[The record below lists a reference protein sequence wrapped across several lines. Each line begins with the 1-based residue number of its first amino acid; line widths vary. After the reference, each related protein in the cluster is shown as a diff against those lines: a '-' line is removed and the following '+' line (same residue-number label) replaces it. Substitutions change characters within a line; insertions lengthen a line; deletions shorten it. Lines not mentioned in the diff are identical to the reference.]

1 MFFEGSL
8 QEGIAASIQ
17 QGKSVVCFVTDDGEE
32 SQTWESEYLTESTVS
47 AALENE
53 GVTLR
58 LKAGSEEA
66 GFLAAIFPLPKT
78 PTLVIIKNGNLK
90 GYIAAGV
97 SKEDFVSRTLVSLTP
112 TPAVQPG
119 TSTTASVVATEAQPS
134 NSSSSSAGPPTPT
147 QAEEDAANVR
157 NLLADR
163 RVRLEAQ
170 RKAADRKAKEARA
183 ARAAAQASDMSPEA
197 VEHRKHAERIKKQR
211 QEAAE
216 ERNRVLKRIQDDK
229 AERQARSAGAREP
242 KIGDVAASLA
252 TVESSSMRPSNGQAA
267 LQVRLFDGSSIRTR
281 FDGKKATLKNEVRAW
296 IDEKRTDGDEP
307 YVFKLL
313 LPPPEASKKIDETEE
328 GKTLGELNLAPS
340 ATLLLSPVKK
350 YVEAYGWSRGGVLG
364 LPLVAFGFIAGFFA
378 WLWGLIMG
386 VFSGIGGREDR
397 AHAREESERQAN
409 EDQAARVREQ
419 RGARFAQFDNPNDR
433 RGDQQLYN
441 GNSLNFEPNP
451 DEADKTE

>member
-1 MFFEGSL
+1 
-8 QEGIAASIQ
+8 
-17 QGKSVVCFVTDDGEE
+17 
-32 SQTWESEYLTESTVS
+32 
-47 AALENE
+47 
-53 GVTLR
+53 VTLR

-97 SKEDFVSRTLVSLTP
+97 TKEDFISRTLASLK
-112 TPAVQPG
+112 PAPEPQPG
-119 TSTTASVVATEAQPS
+119 TFAPASAPAPVPATDTQPS

-157 NLLADR
+157 NLLSER

-170 RKAADRKAKEARA
+170 RKEAERKAKEARV
-183 ARAAAQASDMSPEA
+183 ARAAAAASDMSPEA
-197 VEHRKHAERIKKQR
+197 VETRKHAEKIKKQR

-229 AERQARSAGAREP
+229 AERQARFSGAREP
-242 KIGDVAASLA
+242 KIGDIAASLA

-281 FDGKKATLKNEVRAW
+281 FDGKKVTLKGEVRAW

-313 LPPPEASKKIDETEE
+313 LPPPQASKKIDETEE
-328 GKTLGELNLAPS
+328 GKTLGELGLAPS
-340 ATLLLSPVKK
+340 ATLLLSPVKQ
-350 YVEAYGWSRGGVLG
+350 YVEAYGSRGGVLG
-364 LPLVAFGFIAGFFA
+364 LPLVAFGLVAGFFA
-378 WLWGLIMG
+378 WLWGLITG
-386 VFSGIGGREDR
+386 VFAGIGGREDR

-409 EDQAARVREQ
+409 EEQAARVREQ

-441 GNSLNFEPNP
+441 GNSVRGICP
-451 DEADKTE
+451 EAQTHANDFTAQL